1 MYVALGSASNFW
13 ENARALGQAALDE
26 LEDAADGVLGFGAKQ
41 HWLDWIRNTGRPSLA
56 QAVSQ
61 QSASGLKVLQA
72 ELQRARDA
80 LPTTNVSKVNP
91 FLSLQAPASSSAPAP
106 SNTSSPSPSVP
117 PALPGPAASS
127 GLGTYALLAGAGV
140 AAVVVLAAMRK
151 KRR

>member
-26 LEDAADGVLGFGAKQ
+26 LEDAADGVLGFGENQ
-41 HWLDWIRNTGRPSLA
+41 NWLDWLRNTGRPSLT

-61 QSASGLKVLQA
+61 KSASGLKTLQA

-91 FLSLQAPASSSAPAP
+91 FLSLQVPAPGDAPAP
-106 SNTSSPSPSVP
+106 SSDSSPNPSVP

-127 GLGTYALLAGAGV
+127 GLGTYALLASAGV
-140 AAVVVLAAMRK
+140 VAVVVLAALRK